1 MDSKAGV
8 TSRGLSKLRP
18 KCGKFLGD
26 YGAAEMVRRQ
36 GLHAP
41 TQKKPVTRVEQ
52 ALGNVA
58 KGVEVILLVDLNV
71 MIQEPCDT
79 WEE

>member
-1 MDSKAGV
+1 MAVGGGV
-8 TSRGLSKLRP
+8 VARRGDKLRP

-41 TQKKPVTRVEQ
+41 TQKKTVTRVEQ